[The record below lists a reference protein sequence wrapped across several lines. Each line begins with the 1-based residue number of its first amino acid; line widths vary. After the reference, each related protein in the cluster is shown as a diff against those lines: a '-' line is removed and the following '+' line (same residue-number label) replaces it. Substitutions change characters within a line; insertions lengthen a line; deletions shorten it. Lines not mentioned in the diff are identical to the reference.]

1 MSFKRMTEQELLEG
15 LNAKGAHADEL
26 AELLPQELTP
36 LERLKGSVK
45 RYDRPTDTVWNE
57 CFDAQCSTREY
68 VVALAAEL
76 GIRYHP
82 TPDDTLAEIATRL
95 AGDDVVTDEIEDL
108 IVTLKRAGA
117 ISGNEMVTLLSRY
130 LSEKTQI

>member
-1 MSFKRMTEQELLEG
+1 MSDHL
-15 LNAKGAHADEL
+15 
-26 AELLPQELTP
+26 
-36 LERLKGSVK
+36 SI
-45 RYDRPTDTVWNE
+45 
-57 CFDAQCSTREY
+57 REY
-68 VVALAAEL
+68 VIELATEL

-108 IVTLKRAGA
+108 IVTLKRAGV
-117 ISGNEMVTLLSRY
+117 ISGNEMGTLLSRY

>member
-1 MSFKRMTEQELLEG
+1 MSDHL
-15 LNAKGAHADEL
+15 
-26 AELLPQELTP
+26 
-36 LERLKGSVK
+36 SI
-45 RYDRPTDTVWNE
+45 
-57 CFDAQCSTREY
+57 REY
-68 VVALAAEL
+68 VIELATEFS
-76 GIRYHP
+76 IRYHP

-95 AGDDVVTDEIEDL
+95 AGDEVVTDEIEDL